1 MTSKQQKIAKPSY
14 IKTIKSYERCR
25 NFIRNITIYSYR
37 SRQEYA
43 EIGINERTYDDY
55 KRILLD
61 CIKQG
66 FIEES
71 FNGKEKPLTL
81 ADDPARVSY
90 LQELGWQ
97 VESTPVETLDLQLP
111 QELAE
116 TWGEY
121 AAMQTAQGMPF
132 ADYAGQPVRRYT
144 YRVTNYP
151 GMEKGVQANLYLCG
165 DVLIGGDIVATGKG
179 GFQHGLEYPGV

>member
-1 MTSKQQKIAKPSY
+1 MTPGIDIYGIEVKPVKSK
-14 IKTIKSYERCR
+14 R
-25 NFIRNITIYSYR
+25 
-37 SRQEYA
+37 
-43 EIGINERTYDDY
+43 D
-55 KRILLD
+55 
-61 CIKQG
+61 
-66 FIEES
+66 
-71 FNGKEKPLTL
+71 
-81 ADDPARVSY
+81 
-90 LQELGWQ
+90 
-97 VESTPVETLDLQLP
+97 LP

>member
-1 MTSKQQKIAKPSY
+1 MMVFQVRLPRRRAAAMAAAVVMVAAAAAVLAG
-14 IKTIKSYERCR
+14 C
-25 NFIRNITIYSYR
+25 
-37 SRQEYA
+37 
-43 EIGINERTYDDY
+43 
-55 KRILLD
+55 
-61 CIKQG
+61 
-66 FIEES
+66 

-121 AAMQTAQGMPF
+121 AAMQTAQSMPF
-132 ADYAGQPVRRYT
+132 ADYAGQPVRLRAEGERAT
-144 YRVTNYP
+144 VLENVIVRA
-151 GMEKGVQANLYLCG
+151 GDGHDMEVHIDTDEANAIAMAGSTMMEIL
-165 DVLIGGDIVATGKG
+165 
-179 GFQHGLEYPGV
+179 P

>member
-1 MTSKQQKIAKPSY
+1 MKLKLQTRRLCLALAAAAVLAG
-14 IKTIKSYERCR
+14 C
-25 NFIRNITIYSYR
+25 
-37 SRQEYA
+37 
-43 EIGINERTYDDY
+43 
-55 KRILLD
+55 
-61 CIKQG
+61 
-66 FIEES
+66 

-121 AAMQTAQGMPF
+121 AAMQTAQVCPSRTTPGSRC
-132 ADYAGQPVRRYT
+132 AGIP
-144 YRVTNYP
+144 
-151 GMEKGVQANLYLCG
+151 
-165 DVLIGGDIVATGKG
+165 TG
-179 GFQHGLEYPGV
+179 

>member
-1 MTSKQQKIAKPSY
+1 MMVFQVRLPRRRAAAMAAAVLAG
-14 IKTIKSYERCR
+14 C
-25 NFIRNITIYSYR
+25 
-37 SRQEYA
+37 
-43 EIGINERTYDDY
+43 
-55 KRILLD
+55 
-61 CIKQG
+61 
-66 FIEES
+66 

-111 QELAE
+111 ENLE
-116 TWGEY
+116 KKWGDY
-121 AAMQTAQGMPF
+121 TALQKQQGFPF
-132 ADYAGQPVRRYT
+132 ADYAGQAVRRYT
-144 YRVTNYP
+144 YAVGNYP
-151 GMEKGVQANLYLCG
+151 GVPEGVQANLYLCG

>member
-1 MTSKQQKIAKPSY
+1 MMVFQVRLPRRRAAAMAAAVVMVAAAAAVLAG
-14 IKTIKSYERCR
+14 C
-25 NFIRNITIYSYR
+25 
-37 SRQEYA
+37 
-43 EIGINERTYDDY
+43 
-55 KRILLD
+55 
-61 CIKQG
+61 
-66 FIEES
+66 
-71 FNGKEKPLTL
+71 FNGKEKSLTL
-81 ADDPARVSY
+81 ADDTARVSY

>member
-1 MTSKQQKIAKPSY
+1 MMVFHVRFPRRRAAVMAAAAVIAAAAAAMLAGCFS
-14 IKTIKSYERCR
+14 
-25 NFIRNITIYSYR
+25 
-37 SRQEYA
+37 
-43 EIGINERTYDDY
+43 
-55 KRILLD
+55 
-61 CIKQG
+61 
-66 FIEES
+66 
-71 FNGKEKPLTL
+71 GKEEALTL
-81 ADDPARVSY
+81 ADDAARVSY

-97 VESTPVETLDLQLP
+97 VESTPLETLDLQLP
-111 QELAE
+111 QELTE

-151 GMEKGVQANLYLCG
+151 GMDKGVQVNLYLCG

>member
-1 MTSKQQKIAKPSY
+1 MYVVHFKRRSAILTLAGVVLAAVLALVLAGCFGGKQ
-14 IKTIKSYERCR
+14 
-25 NFIRNITIYSYR
+25 
-37 SRQEYA
+37 A
-43 EIGINERTYDDY
+43 E
-55 KRILLD
+55 
-61 CIKQG
+61 
-66 FIEES
+66 S
-71 FNGKEKPLTL
+71 VTL
-81 ADDPARVSY
+81 ADDAARVEY
-90 LQELGWQ
+90 LTQLGWQ
-97 VESTPVETLDLQLP
+97 TDSQPMETLDLQLP